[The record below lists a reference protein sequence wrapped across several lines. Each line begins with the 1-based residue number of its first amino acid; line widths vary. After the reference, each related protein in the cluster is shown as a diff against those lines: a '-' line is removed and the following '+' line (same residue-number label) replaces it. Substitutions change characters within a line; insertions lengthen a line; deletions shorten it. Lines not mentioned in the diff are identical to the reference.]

1 MTADY
6 YVIKLAR
13 FERGWTQAEA
23 AKAAGISLATYTKA
37 ERGRD
42 ISAATHGK
50 IKRALGVK

>member
-13 FERGWTQAEA
+13 FEKGMTQAEA

-50 IKRALGVK
+50 IKRALGIK